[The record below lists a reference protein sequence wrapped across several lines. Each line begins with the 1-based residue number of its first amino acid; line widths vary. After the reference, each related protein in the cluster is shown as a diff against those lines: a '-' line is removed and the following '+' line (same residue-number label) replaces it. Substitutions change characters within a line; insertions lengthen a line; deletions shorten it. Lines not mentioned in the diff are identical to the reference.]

1 MLLLFCI
8 LFFVLGTLAQI
19 NLYQLLT
26 NRRTKP
32 RFYFR
37 KYIDESST
45 IVAVCFPMMAWGGF
59 GTYLGLSETWRN
71 GLCFF
76 GSVGSYA
83 IFSYFYYRHRQ
94 KAKSLA
100 RE

>member
-8 LFFVLGTLAQI
+8 LFFIFGTLAQI

-26 NRRTKP
+26 NHRTKP
-32 RFYFR
+32 RFYF
-37 KYIDESST
+37 KEFIDESSI
-45 IVAVCFPMMAWGGF
+45 IVALCFPMMAWSGF
-59 GTYLGLSETWRN
+59 GTYLGVSDSWRMA
-71 GLCFF
+71 LCGF

-100 RE
+100 SE